1 VALCDVS
8 GSMDI
13 YSKIFLAFL
22 SALMRNDQNTDA
34 YVFHTE
40 LVRVTGALRDENT
53 GRSMEKLSLI
63 ANGFGGGSRIG
74 YSIKKFSKT
83 YARRFVN
90 SRSVVMILS
99 DGYDS
104 NNANDLVEALKSLR
118 KRGCKIIW
126 LNPLKGWKDYAPVTT
141 SMAASLPFLD
151 LFRPANTLKDLADL
165 EGALA
170 KL

>member
-1 VALCDVS
+1 
-8 GSMDI
+8 
-13 YSKIFLAFL
+13 
-22 SALMRNDQNTDA
+22 
-34 YVFHTE
+34 
-40 LVRVTGALRDENT
+40 
-53 GRSMEKLSLI
+53 MEKLSLI

-74 YSIKKFSKT
+74 SSIKKFSKT

-104 NNANDLVEALKSLR
+104 NNANELVEALKSLR

-126 LNPLKGWKDYAPVTT
+126 LNPLKGWKDYAPVTA
-141 SMAASLPFLD
+141 SMAASLPYLD
-151 LFRPANTLKDLADL
+151 LFCPANTLKDLADL